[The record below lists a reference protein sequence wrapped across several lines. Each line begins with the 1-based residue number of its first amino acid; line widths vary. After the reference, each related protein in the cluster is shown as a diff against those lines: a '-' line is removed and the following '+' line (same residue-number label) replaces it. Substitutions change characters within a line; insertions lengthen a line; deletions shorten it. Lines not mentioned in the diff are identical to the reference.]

1 VADQPPI
8 DSQQPPIDPLAILDV
23 LARHRVRYVLI
34 GGVAANI
41 HGYPL
46 PTEDVDITP
55 DPDDANYRRLARA
68 LAEMRARLRTGKD
81 PDGVE
86 FDVSAEALRR
96 AAVWKLVTD
105 LGDLDV
111 VTEPA
116 GTAGYRDLRR
126 DAVEIELGPTLRV
139 AVASL
144 PDLTRS
150 KEASGRPKDIAALPA
165 LRATLERLERG
176 GAQE

>member
-1 VADQPPI
+1 VLRAPRRVADP
-8 DSQQPPIDPLAILDV
+8 PPIDPLAILAH
-23 LARHRVRYVLI
+23 LARHRVRYILI

-46 PTEDVDITP
+46 PTEDVDVTP
-55 DPDDANYRRLARA
+55 EPTDANYRRLAAA
-68 LAEMRARLRTGKD
+68 LNEMGARLRTGTE

-86 FDVSAEALRR
+86 LDVSAEALKR
-96 AAVWKLVTD
+96 ATVWTLVTK
-105 LGDLDV
+105 LGDLDI

-126 DAVEIELGPTLRV
+126 DAAEVELGPGLAV

-144 PDLTRS
+144 ADIIRS
-150 KEASGRPKDIAALPA
+150 KEASGRPKDQAALPA
-165 LRATLERLERG
+165 LRATLERIER
-176 GAQE
+176 EDR